1 VFPAAEVT
9 QSFLPRA
16 FGPTGDVL
24 GISRIWE
31 AAGIDTNRFV
41 TPTSNNHYIQGE
53 DIVLDRVSTSTADFS
68 LTEDSIVFGSPNI
81 RAVFGFRWTTYRTG
95 ALWDTAV
102 ENGFGRVDVNL
113 NEYSYR
119 VKFSSNTQNK
129 HVATIED
136 FKCVFNLPASPIFDG
151 TVTETTRQ
159 LFATLKG
166 PMEASLNNSFSAIIK
181 NTLQTTMNTLLTN
194 AQSSQTLSWS
204 YGGRSLSKTINLTPT
219 TLTPFRDGNFVIIT
233 SGDLQKETPQISEQI
248 FGPKH
253 PVSLISD
260 STVGAQNDDICFV
273 FTDGLLDNLVTAN
286 TDFFSLYQ
294 INLNKNSGHQQYYPF
309 NLWQFW
315 EVTLYDLTLFSKIGT
330 GEGQFA
336 QTDTIS
342 MFCNFTQNADAAV
355 ILQDGRVQVGLH
367 FRCLLNIL
375 NSRTG
380 TTEILKDFTFDQT
393 LTARFSV
400 SGNALNA
407 AVEAGEIT
415 NIQNVIVDSPNVRSD
430 LANRFQIPLNSEI
443 KNNAKIF
450 GLNGLRFNHISGK
463 TAAPSRVGENLSI
476 CFR

>member
-1 VFPAAEVT
+1 
-9 QSFLPRA
+9 LPRA

-24 GISRIWE
+24 GINKIWE
-31 AAGIDTNRFV
+31 AVGIDTNRFV
-41 TPTSNNHYIQGE
+41 TPTSNNYYIQGQDVILE
-53 DIVLDRVSTSTADFS
+53 RVSTSTADSS

-95 ALWDTAV
+95 TLWDTEV
-102 ENGFGRVDVNL
+102 ENGYGRVDVNVDA
-113 NEYSYR
+113 YSYR
-119 VKFSSNTQNK
+119 VKFSSNTQSK
-129 HVATIED
+129 HISTIED
-136 FKCVFNLPASPIFDG
+136 FNCNFNLPASPIFDG

-159 LFATLKG
+159 LFATLKA
-166 PMEASLNNSFSAIIK
+166 PMQASMNSSFCGKIK
-181 NTLQTTMNTLLTN
+181 STLQTTMNTLLTN

-204 YGGRSLSKTINLTPT
+204 YGGNSLSKTINLTPI

-233 SGDLQKETPQISEQI
+233 SGDLQKKTPDVSEQI

-260 STVGAQNDDICFV
+260 SNVGVQNDDICFIL
-273 FTDGLLDNLVTAN
+273 TDGLLDNLVTAN
-286 TDFFSLYQ
+286 TNFFSQYQ

-315 EVTLYDLTLFSKIGT
+315 EVTLYDLTLFSKIGKE
-330 GEGQFA
+330 EGQFA

-342 MFCNFTQNADAAV
+342 MFCNFTQQAQGAV
-355 ILQDGRVQVGLH
+355 ILEDGRVQVGLN

-380 TTEILKDFTFDQT
+380 ITEILKDFTFDQT

-443 KNNAKIF
+443 QNNAKIF

-463 TAAPSRVGENLSI
+463 TAAASRIGENLSI